1 MKICIGSDHG
11 GYELKEYL
19 KTVLKKDGYEVLDV
33 GCNSKD
39 SVHYPIYGQAVA
51 KKVSSDEFEK
61 GILICTTGIG
71 MSMTANRFKG
81 VRAALCHN
89 EDSAKMSRLHNNSN
103 ILVFGAKYQPPQ
115 QAEKILKVWL
125 NTGFEAG
132 RHLDRIKLIDNK

>member
-1 MKICIGSDHG
+1 MKEH
-11 GYELKEYL
+11 LKS
-19 KTVLKKDGYEVLDV
+19 VLKKNNYEVFDA
-33 GCNSKD
+33 GCNSAD

-51 KKVSSDEFEK
+51 KKISSDEIKK
-61 GILICTTGIG
+61 GVLICTTGIG

-89 EDSAKMSRLHNNSN
+89 EDSAKMSRLHNDSN
-103 ILVFGAKYQPPQ
+103 ILVFGAKYHSPE

-125 NTGFEAG
+125 DTDFEAG